1 MGAPLSKSL
10 QDLFDEYS
18 RLAELY
24 RWSGNV
30 YLLAVKLKGLLE
42 LLARLPV
49 DPAYCEEKVR
59 ELMKRGA
66 GEEEL
71 TGFIDSLRGRV
82 EMFLK
87 TPELEELLAA
97 VRGLYFRSFDEL
109 EGSIG
114 RLRKEA
120 EARKPKVSA
129 SCLAEKGEGK
139 TTVWVENTGP
149 LPVEAE
155 LKLRDAVP
163 LKPPKKLRVEPQ
175 ASASWELPIFVE
187 GQKVTA
193 EVHYRFLGAGARGV
207 IACTADVVKPPAK
220 PRYLNAPI
228 PALAEL
234 EELALPIRSTLAYN
248 VSGWVIM
255 AHLGEGGFFHTFL
268 AEREGVRAA
277 LKVPKESC
285 TVTRGALGVTRIA
298 FCEAASDAREVVEVE
313 AELLKR
319 VKEVREREGLKHLID
334 FYESGV
340 ADLRTA
346 EGNVEVPYI
355 VVQYCPKGSVAR
367 VAGRLSPRD
376 ALLVALQ
383 VGATL
388 QKCYERGVFRKHGD
402 IKPENVL
409 IDEEG
414 RAVITDF
421 QTALL
426 ERKTRMQAVAYTP
439 GYYHEAPDDRADVYA
454 LGRLLVDLTSGL
466 EADESR
472 APAQLRDL
480 VAAARSRELR
490 ELPRMREF
498 IEKAENLLLYLA

>member
-1 MGAPLSKSL
+1 VGAPLSKSL

-139 TTVWVENTGP
+139 ITVWVENTGP

-207 IACTADVVKPPAK
+207 IACTADVVKPSAK

-234 EELALPIRSTLAYN
+234 EELALPIRSTLAYT
-248 VSGWVIM
+248 VSGWAIV

-268 AEREGVRAA
+268 AKREGVRAA

-285 TVTRGALGVTRIA
+285 TVTRGAIT
-298 FCEAASDAREVVEVE
+298 FHEATSDAREVVEVE

-426 ERKTRMQAVAYTP
+426 ERKTRMQEVAGTP

-466 EADESR
+466 GADESR

-480 VAAARSRELR
+480 VAAARSREP
-490 ELPRMREF
+490 PRMEEF
-498 IEKAENLLLYLA
+498 VKRAENLLLYLA